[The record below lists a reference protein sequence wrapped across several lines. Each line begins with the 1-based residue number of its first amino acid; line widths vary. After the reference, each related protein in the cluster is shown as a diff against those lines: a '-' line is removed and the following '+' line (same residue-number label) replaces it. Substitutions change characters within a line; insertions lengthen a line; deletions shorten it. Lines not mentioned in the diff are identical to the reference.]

1 MSKSIIFLVKSFW
14 AAFIDI
20 WRFISGHAEPQPFFV
35 YFCSFLSTMTNAVQN
50 LTIKSADGVLGIQT
64 RDCRMEGTHES
75 TELCRHPVVGPYY
88 GGRVRISLVVKFD

>member
-1 MSKSIIFLVKSFW
+1 
-14 AAFIDI
+14 
-20 WRFISGHAEPQPFFV
+20 
-35 YFCSFLSTMTNAVQN
+35 MTNAVQN

-75 TELCRHPVVGPYY
+75 TELCRHPVAGPYY